1 MGNDRHDSQPPVAS
15 ETEGFGTS
23 SLVRANETSSTALAA
38 QAKAQVEARYI
49 IAMQRPRDLDTVRA
63 KLLKECSRPG
73 FADVA
78 RYAKPI
84 GGDKK
89 IEGPSIRF
97 AEAALRC
104 MGNITPASNVVW
116 DDDKKRVIRV
126 GVTDV
131 EANLTYETDVV
142 IEKTVERKFLKKGQQ
157 ALGSRVNSY
166 GDPVYLVAATED
178 DLLNKQNAQISK
190 ALRTL
195 GLRLLP
201 GDILEE
207 CMDQVIR
214 TQNDRDAKDPDAA
227 KKRLLDAFSKL
238 GVLPNQIAEYLGHAT
253 DALAPAELI
262 DLRAVYSAISEGE
275 TTWQAIVSTRKP
287 GDEPSPE
294 AEKAQKAVEAVKER
308 LNKTKPQQQTI
319 IDAKG
324 ETVKS

>member
-97 AEAALRC
+97 AEAAIRC
-104 MGNITPASNVVW
+104 MGNIESSPRVVWEDDRKRIITVTVTDLESNVTHGA
-116 DDDKKRVIRV
+116 DI
-126 GVTDV
+126 
-131 EANLTYETDVV
+131 V

-157 ALGSRVNSY
+157 ALGSRTNSY

-178 DLLNKQNAQISK
+178 ELLNKQNAQISK
-190 ALRTL
+190 TLRTS
-195 GLRLLP
+195 GLRHVP

-238 GVLPNQIAEYLGHAT
+238 GVMPNQIAEYLGHAT

-275 TTWQAIVSTRKP
+275 TTWQAVMGTRKP
-287 GDEPSPE
+287 SDEPNPE
-294 AEKAQKAVEAVKER
+294 AEKAQAAVNAVKEK
-308 LNKTKPQQQTI
+308 LKSKATSQQQV
-319 IDAKG
+319 IDVKG